1 MSIEEYEI
9 SKGYINQ
16 IKSDLTFELEKMYN
30 DIFMRIT
37 NSVAFPDKSR
47 IALLNEIK
55 DKTKDI
61 INKVIK

>member
-1 MSIEEYEI
+1 MS
-9 SKGYINQ
+9 INQ

-37 NSVAFPDKSR
+37 NSIAFPDKSR